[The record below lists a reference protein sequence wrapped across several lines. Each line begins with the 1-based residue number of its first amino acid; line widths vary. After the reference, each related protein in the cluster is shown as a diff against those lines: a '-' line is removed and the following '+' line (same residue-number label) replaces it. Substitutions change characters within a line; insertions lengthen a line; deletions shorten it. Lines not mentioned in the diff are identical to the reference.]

1 MVFPLTH
8 PLVIVLPPR
17 FAGLG
22 TPSALGALGAA
33 QPFLSVNL
41 SSPPG
46 WDSMLKATTT
56 RVITVMDR
64 QVRMAA
70 WGRPMR
76 EGRGWPM
83 HVLCDRA
90 QSGSS
95 VAGSPMRCGGIP
107 VNGSINCEAGQH
119 PLIVWHRAPAAA
131 DSAHGALHLASHA
144 PDDLTG
150 KYICL
155 SPSCSSM

>member
-64 QVRMAA
+64 QVRM
-70 WGRPMR
+70 GIGDGPCT
-76 EGRGWPM
+76 RGGGPCTPC
-83 HVLCDRA
+83 VPGLSRA
-90 QSGSS
+90 TQYMGFTM
-95 VAGSPMRCGGIP
+95 PCGGI
-107 VNGSINCEAGQH
+107 
-119 PLIVWHRAPAAA
+119 
-131 DSAHGALHLASHA
+131 
-144 PDDLTG
+144 
-150 KYICL
+150 Y
-155 SPSCSSM
+155 SCVP